1 MNINKPTRPTKILQ
15 FGQGNFLRGFC
26 DTLIDAANEAGVY
39 NGGIVVVQSVGQTNP
54 AYAAQNNC
62 YTTLLRGKENG
73 DVINT
78 PHIITSLQDI
88 VHADNAE
95 AFLSYAAC
103 PTLEAVLSNT
113 TEAGIV
119 YDGTDDL
126 TAGIPRTF
134 PGKLT
139 RFLHERYC
147 AFHGDP
153 TRGLVIFPTELIEHN
168 GRVLRDYVLRHAH
181 RMADGDVFAA
191 WIDGSCLFCDT
202 LVDRIVTGYPK
213 NPEDAERIFAQ
224 LGYTDALLTVAEP
237 FGLWVIEARDTARAE
252 AVLPLD
258 RAGLPVVFTDDLTP
272 YRERKVRILN
282 GAHTSFVPAAF
293 LAGEDIVRDCMFHH
307 VIRPFI
313 DTCIYHEI
321 LPTLEGRLDTD
332 DLRAFA
338 NAVCERFENPF
349 IDHALISI
357 CLNSVSK
364 WRARVLPSVLDS
376 VKSGILPHCLIFSFA
391 ALCHFYAAG
400 RMTDDGFV
408 GTRAVDGRDPRYTVS
423 DSAEVLAFFAEH
435 GHADNVLAR
444 FAACTEF
451 WGMDLTSIPGFAEA
465 AQMYFDAIADRGV
478 LPAMRDAIHTSRRV

>member
-1 MNINKPTRPTKILQ
+1 MKILQ

-73 DVINT
+73 DVINA

-88 VHADNAE
+88 VHADDAE

-139 RFLHERYC
+139 RFLHERYRV
-147 AFHGDP
+147 FHGDP

-168 GRVLRDYVLRHAH
+168 GRVLRDYILRHAY
-181 RMADGDVFAA
+181 RLADGDAFAA
-191 WIDGSCLFCDT
+191 WIDGACLFCDT

-213 NPEDAERIFAQ
+213 NPKDAERIFAQ

-293 LAGEDIVRDCMFHH
+293 LSGEEIVRDCMSHP

-313 DTCIYHEI
+313 DTCIGHEI
-321 LPTLEGRLDTD
+321 LPTLEDMLDAD

-338 NAVCERFENPF
+338 HAVCERFENPF
-349 IDHALISI
+349 IDHALRSI

-364 WRARVLPSVLDS
+364 WKARVLPSVLDA
-376 VKSGILPHCLIFSFA
+376 VKNGMHPHCLIFSFA
-391 ALCHFYAAG
+391 ALCHFYASG
-400 RMTDDGFV
+400 RMTDDGFI
-408 GTRAVDGRDPRYTVS
+408 GTRTVNGAAVSYPIS
-423 DSAEVLAFFAEH
+423 DSGDVLDFFAENS
-435 GHADNVLAR
+435 GCEEILRR
-444 FAACTEF
+444 FAENTAF
-451 WGMDLTSIPGFAEA
+451 WGMDLTEIPGFAST
-465 AQMYFDAIADRGV
+465 AQIYFDAIAARGITAV
-478 LPAMRDAIHTSRRV
+478 MEDAVNASRGA